1 MTDTAEVKDLEAKT
15 SNMETQSALPAEETE
30 RLEPR
35 NRRRAEDRVR
45 SGNSGRYL

>member
-15 SNMETQSALPAEETE
+15 NMETQSALPAEETE
-30 RLEPR
+30 RLSRR
-35 NRRRAEDRVR
+35 NRRRAENRVR